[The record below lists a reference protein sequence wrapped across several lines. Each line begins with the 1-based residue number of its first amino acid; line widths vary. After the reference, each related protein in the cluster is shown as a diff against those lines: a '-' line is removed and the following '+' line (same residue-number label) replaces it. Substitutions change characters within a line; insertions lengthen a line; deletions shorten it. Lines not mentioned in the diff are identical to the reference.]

1 VIVSIFGVYMYQ
13 VNKDTKMILNKEYA
27 TDLIKD
33 FLAEGESLEYISE
46 LMQLPV
52 AVIINLLNGRAD

>member
-1 VIVSIFGVYMYQ
+1 MIVSIFGVYMYQ

-52 AVIINLLNGRAD
+52 AVIVNLLNGRGD

>member
-1 VIVSIFGVYMYQ
+1 MIVSIFGVYMYQ

>member
-1 VIVSIFGVYMYQ
+1 MYQ

-52 AVIINLLNGRAD
+52 AVIINLLNGRGD